1 MDASSKLAVAGVAT
15 VAIMVGGYIGYGQ
28 YARGRDVSHAQQDSV
43 LPYRKATEPA
53 QRQPQPSQL
62 PTSRIATDITELR
75 TQYRRLT
82 PDERCVDGIVMPLNA
97 SAHAQSGPTGKRVRC
112 SGEYAER

>member
-28 YARGRDVSHAQQDSV
+28 YARGRDVSHAQQDLAS
-43 LPYRKATEPA
+43 PHRNATEPA

-62 PTSRIATDITELR
+62 PASRIATDITELR

-82 PDERCVDGIVMPLNA
+82 PDERCVEGIVMPVNA
-97 SAHAQSGPTGKRVRC
+97 STHVQPSPAGKRVRC

>member
-28 YARGRDVSHAQQDSV
+28 YARGRDVSQAQQDLAS
-43 LPYRKATEPA
+43 PHRNATEPA

-62 PTSRIATDITELR
+62 PASRIATDITELR

-82 PDERCVDGIVMPLNA
+82 PDERCVDGIVVNA
-97 SAHAQSGPTGKRVRC
+97 STHVQSGPAGKRVRC

>member
-28 YARGRDVSHAQQDSV
+28 YARGRDTDQAQQDSASH
-43 LPYRKATEPA
+43 RNATEPA
-53 QRQPQPSQL
+53 QRQPRASQL
-62 PTSRIATDITELR
+62 PASRIASDITELR

-82 PDERCVDGIVMPLNA
+82 PDERCVDGIVILVNA
-97 SAHAQSGPTGKRVRC
+97 STHAQPDSTGKRVRC

>member
-28 YARGRDVSHAQQDSV
+28 YARGRDIGQAQQDSAS
-43 LPYRKATEPA
+43 LRNATEPA
-53 QRQPQPSQL
+53 QRQPSQL
-62 PTSRIATDITELR
+62 PAFRIATDITELR
-75 TQYRRLT
+75 TQYRHLT
-82 PDERCVDGIVMPLNA
+82 PDERCVDGIVVNA
-97 SAHAQSGPTGKRVRC
+97 STHVQSGPAGKRMRC